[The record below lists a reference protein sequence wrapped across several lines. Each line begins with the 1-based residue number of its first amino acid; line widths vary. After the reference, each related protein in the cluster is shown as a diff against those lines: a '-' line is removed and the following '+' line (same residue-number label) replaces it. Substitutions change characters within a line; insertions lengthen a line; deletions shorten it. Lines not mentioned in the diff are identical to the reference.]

1 MKAAIL
7 VATLML
13 AMLITACGGPGEQLA
28 TSAPTAPAAA
38 ADAAAPTGAQPTE
51 PDPLETTEAEQAAAG
66 PPAEAATPASI
77 TRKPAQKP
85 AQKTQPTYTIADLA
99 PGTELP
105 ALFGQ
110 NLTDEERSCML
121 PELQDG
127 RMATNVLNSGAQ
139 ILTPT
144 QERIL
149 RETLKC
155 LKQENL
161 VRFMMD
167 TSTGPD
173 QQVSEESISCALDAL
188 ATTDLER
195 TIVPSKI
202 EGGAENALMTGLA
215 GMLGTTMIISYCLS
229 DEEWA
234 RMERGRLEP
243 GRLEPGRLE
252 PGRLEPGRL
261 EPGRPETGQ
270 LEPGLHGA
278 QDRTALRCAIDA
290 QGGPRAYMENM
301 MDPSPEAMDKMMEAD
316 ISCQPE
322 EGAGQPNTDAD
333 RETGPQADPDEDQG
347 GGEKTDAD

>member
-1 MKAAIL
+1 MRAAIL
-7 VATLML
+7 LATLTL
-13 AMLITACGGPGEQLA
+13 AMLITACGRPGEQPA

-38 ADAAAPTGAQPTE
+38 ADADPTGTQPTA
-51 PDPLETTEAEQAAAG
+51 PDPLETAEAEQATAG

-77 TRKPAQKP
+77 TQKPARKP

-105 ALFGQ
+105 ALFGR

-202 EGGAENALMTGLA
+202 EGGTENALMTGLA
-215 GMLGTTMIISYCLS
+215 GMLGTSMIISYCLS

-234 RMERGRLEP
+234 RME
-243 GRLEPGRLE
+243 
-252 PGRLEPGRL
+252 
-261 EPGRPETGQ
+261 PGRP
-270 LEPGLHGA
+270 EPGLHGA

-301 MDPSPEAMDKMMEAD
+301 MDPSPEAMDKMTEAET
-316 ISCQPE
+316 SCQPE
-322 EGAGQPNTDAD
+322 EGAGQPGAD
-333 RETGPQADPDEDQG
+333 ADPDTGPETGSQAGPDKYQG
-347 GGEKTDAD
+347 GQD

>member
-1 MKAAIL
+1 MRTAIL
-7 VATLML
+7 LATLTLGMI
-13 AMLITACGGPGEQLA
+13 ITACGGPGEQPA
-28 TSAPTAPAAA
+28 TSTPATPAAA
-38 ADAAAPTGAQPTE
+38 DDAADTAAPTGAQPTA
-51 PDPLETTEAEQAAAG
+51 PGPLETTEAEQAAAD

-77 TRKPAQKP
+77 TQKPAQKP
-85 AQKTQPTYTIADLA
+85 AQKMQPTYTIADLA

-215 GMLGTTMIISYCLS
+215 GMLGTSMIISYCLS

-234 RMERGRLEP
+234 RMEP
-243 GRLEPGRLE
+243 
-252 PGRLEPGRL
+252 
-261 EPGRPETGQ
+261 GQ
-270 LEPGLHGA
+270 LEPGLHG
-278 QDRTALRCAIDA
+278 A

-301 MDPSPEAMDKMMEAD
+301 MDPSPEAMDKMTEAET
-316 ISCQPE
+316 SCQPE
-322 EGAGQPNTDAD
+322 EGAGQPGAD
-333 RETGPQADPDEDQG
+333 ADPDTGPETGSQASPDKYQG
-347 GGEKTDAD
+347 GQD

>member
-1 MKAAIL
+1 MRTAIL
-7 VATLML
+7 LATLTL

-51 PDPLETTEAEQAAAG
+51 PNPLETTEAEQAAAG
-66 PPAEAATPASI
+66 PPSEAANPASI
-77 TRKPAQKP
+77 TRKP

-234 RMERGRLEP
+234 RME
-243 GRLEPGRLE
+243 
-252 PGRLEPGRL
+252 
-261 EPGRPETGQ
+261 PGRP
-270 LEPGLHGA
+270 EPGLHGA

-301 MDPSPEAMDKMMEAD
+301 MDPSPEAMDKMTEAET
-316 ISCQPE
+316 SCQP
-322 EGAGQPNTDAD
+322 GADTGP
-333 RETGPQADPDEDQG
+333 ETGSQAGPDKDQG

>member
-1 MKAAIL
+1 MRTAIL
-7 VATLML
+7 LATLTL
-13 AMLITACGGPGEQLA
+13 AMLITACGGPGEQPA
-28 TSAPTAPAAA
+28 TSAPAAPAAA
-38 ADAAAPTGAQPTE
+38 DDAADAATPTGAQPTA
-51 PDPLETTEAEQAAAG
+51 PGPLETTEAEQAAAG

-77 TRKPAQKP
+77 TQKP

-110 NLTDEERSCML
+110 NLTDEERNCML

-155 LKQENL
+155 LKQENI

-243 GRLEPGRLE
+243 GRLEPGQLE
-252 PGRLEPGRL
+252 PGQLEP
-261 EPGRPETGQ
+261 GQ

-301 MDPSPEAMDKMMEAD
+301 MDFDPEAMDKMTEAET
-316 ISCQPE
+316 SCQPE
-322 EGAGQPNTDAD
+322 EGAGQPYG
-333 RETGPQADPDEDQG
+333 R
-347 GGEKTDAD
+347 

>member
-1 MKAAIL
+1 MRVAIL
-7 VATLML
+7 L
-13 AMLITACGGPGEQLA
+13 AMLITACGGPGEQPA
-28 TSAPTAPAAA
+28 TSTPATPAAA
-38 ADAAAPTGAQPTE
+38 DDAADTAAPTGAQPTE
-51 PDPLETTEAEQAAAG
+51 PNPLETTEAEQATAG
-66 PPAEAATPASI
+66 PPAEAATPAEI
-77 TRKPAQKP
+77 TQKP

-155 LKQENL
+155 LKQENI

-167 TSTGPD
+167 TSTDPD

-229 DEEWA
+229 DEEWKK
-234 RMERGRLEP
+234 ME
-243 GRLEPGRLE
+243 
-252 PGRLEPGRL
+252 
-261 EPGRPETGQ
+261 PE
-270 LEPGLHGA
+270 LYNA
-278 QDRTALRCAIDA
+278 QDRTTLRCTIDA
-290 QGGPRAYMENM
+290 LGGPREYMKTM
-301 MDPSPEAMDKMMEAD
+301 MAFDPEAMDKMMEAD
-316 ISCQPE
+316 ASCQPE
-322 EGAGQPNTDAD
+322 EDAD
-333 RETGPQADPDEDQG
+333 HTGTDTDPEPDPDTDPQTGPDDDQG
-347 GGEKTDAD
+347 GGEKTDDEH

>member
-1 MKAAIL
+1 MRVAIL
-7 VATLML
+7 L
-13 AMLITACGGPGEQLA
+13 AMLITACGRPGEQPA
-28 TSAPTAPAAA
+28 TSTPAAA
-38 ADAAAPTGAQPTE
+38 DDAADTAAPTGAQPTE
-51 PDPLETTEAEQAAAG
+51 PNPLETTEAEQATAG
-66 PPAEAATPASI
+66 PPAEAATPAEI
-77 TRKPAQKP
+77 TQKP

-155 LKQENL
+155 LKQENI

-167 TSTGPD
+167 TSTDPD

-229 DEEWA
+229 DEEW
-234 RMERGRLEP
+234 ERLESGRLEP
-243 GRLEPGRLE
+243 
-252 PGRLEPGRL
+252 
-261 EPGRPETGQ
+261 T
-270 LEPGLHGA
+270 LHRTRN
-278 QDRTALRCAIDA
+278 RTALRCAIDA

-301 MDPSPEAMDKMMEAD
+301 MDPSPEAMDKMTEAD

-322 EGAGQPNTDAD
+322 EGGRQPGTDAD
-333 RETGPQADPDEDQG
+333 PDTDPETGSQASPDKYQG
-347 GGEKTDAD
+347 GQDLSKNDQ

>member
-7 VATLML
+7 LATLTL
-13 AMLITACGGPGEQLA
+13 AMLITACGGPGEQPA
-28 TSAPTAPAAA
+28 TSASAAPAAADDA
-38 ADAAAPTGAQPTE
+38 ADAAAPTGAQPTA
-51 PDPLETTEAEQAAAG
+51 PDPLETAEAEQAAAG

-77 TRKPAQKP
+77 TQKP

-234 RMERGRLEP
+234 R
-243 GRLEPGRLE
+243 
-252 PGRLEPGRL
+252 L
-261 EPGRPETGQ
+261 EPGRPEPGQ

-301 MDPSPEAMDKMMEAD
+301 MDPSPEAMDKMTEAET
-316 ISCQPE
+316 SCQPE

-333 RETGPQADPDEDQG
+333 RETGPETGSQAGPDKHQG
-347 GGEKTDAD
+347 GQD

>member
-1 MKAAIL
+1 MRAAIL
-7 VATLML
+7 LATLML

-51 PDPLETTEAEQAAAG
+51 PTPLETTEAEQAAAG

-77 TRKPAQKP
+77 TRKP

-234 RMERGRLEP
+234 RLEP
-243 GRLEPGRLE
+243 
-252 PGRLEPGRL
+252 
-261 EPGRPETGQ
+261 GQ

-333 RETGPQADPDEDQG
+333 RETGPQAGPDEDQG

>member
-7 VATLML
+7 LATLML

-51 PDPLETTEAEQAAAG
+51 PNPLETTEAEQAAAG

-77 TRKPAQKP
+77 TQKP

-234 RMERGRLEP
+234 RME
-243 GRLEPGRLE
+243 
-252 PGRLEPGRL
+252 
-261 EPGRPETGQ
+261 PGRPE
-270 LEPGLHGA
+270 PRLHGA

-301 MDPSPEAMDKMMEAD
+301 MDPSPEAMDKMTEAET
-316 ISCQPE
+316 SCQPE
-322 EGAGQPNTDAD
+322 EGARQPYG
-333 RETGPQADPDEDQG
+333 R
-347 GGEKTDAD
+347 

>member
-1 MKAAIL
+1 MRAAIL
-7 VATLML
+7 LATLML

-51 PDPLETTEAEQAAAG
+51 PTPLETTEAEQAAAG

-77 TRKPAQKP
+77 TQKP

-234 RMERGRLEP
+234 RLEP
-243 GRLEPGRLE
+243 GRAGTRAPRRPGPHRPPVRHRRPGRTQSVHGEHDGPKPRGHGQNDGSRHLLPAGGAE
-252 PGRLEPGRL
+252 HRPAEYGR
-261 EPGRPETGQ
+261 
-270 LEPGLHGA
+270 
-278 QDRTALRCAIDA
+278 
-290 QGGPRAYMENM
+290 
-301 MDPSPEAMDKMMEAD
+301 
-316 ISCQPE
+316 
-322 EGAGQPNTDAD
+322 
-333 RETGPQADPDEDQG
+333 
-347 GGEKTDAD
+347 

>member
-1 MKAAIL
+1 MRAAIL
-7 VATLML
+7 LATLML
-13 AMLITACGGPGEQLA
+13 AMLITACGGPGEQPS

-38 ADAAAPTGAQPTE
+38 ADAAPTGAQPTE
-51 PDPLETTEAEQAAAG
+51 PGPLETTEAEQAAAS

-77 TRKPAQKP
+77 TQKP

-110 NLTDEERSCML
+110 NLTDEERNCML

-139 ILTPT
+139 VLTPA

-155 LKQENL
+155 LKQENI

-234 RMERGRLEP
+234 RME
-243 GRLEPGRLE
+243 
-252 PGRLEPGRL
+252 
-261 EPGRPETGQ
+261 PGRPEPGQ
-270 LEPGLHGA
+270 LEPGLHGTR
-278 QDRTALRCAIDA
+278 DRTALRCAIDA

-301 MDPSPEAMDKMMEAD
+301 MDPSPEGMDKMTEAET
-316 ISCQPE
+316 SCQPE
-322 EGAGQPNTDAD
+322 EGASRPGTDAD
-333 RETGPQADPDEDQG
+333 PDTDPETGPQASPDKYQG
-347 GGEKTDAD
+347 GQD